1 MNYLAGLLQHA
12 QAATPFTTP
21 TINGYRR
28 YKPNSLAPDRA
39 TWAYDHRGVM
49 ARVLGAPG
57 DPATRIE
64 NRIGE
69 PSANPYLYIAAQ
81 IVAGL
86 DGVANKRDPGPQE
99 LNPYNSAFP
108 LLPKSLEEALAALE
122 ASTLFREQFGE
133 TFLRLFPRL
142 QAHRTWPLRAWKREY
157 GVSGHPADEPTEWEQ
172 NEYFDFF

>member
-1 MNYLAGLLQHA
+1 MHYLAGLLAHA

-49 ARVLGAPG
+49 ARVLGAPY

-81 IVAGL
+81 IVSGL
-86 DGVANKRDPGPQE
+86 DGIAKTSEPGPQE
-99 LNPYNSAFP
+99 LNPYNSDFP
-108 LLPKSLEEALAALE
+108 LLPKTLPDALAALE
-122 ASTLFREQFGE
+122 DSALFREQFGE
-133 TFLRLFPRL
+133 TFINYFPPSN
-142 QAHRTWPLRAWKREY
+142 APNWAGSTSGRASMASR
-157 GVSGHPADEPTEWEQ
+157 GHPADEPTEWEQ
-172 NEYFDFF
+172 NEYFDYF